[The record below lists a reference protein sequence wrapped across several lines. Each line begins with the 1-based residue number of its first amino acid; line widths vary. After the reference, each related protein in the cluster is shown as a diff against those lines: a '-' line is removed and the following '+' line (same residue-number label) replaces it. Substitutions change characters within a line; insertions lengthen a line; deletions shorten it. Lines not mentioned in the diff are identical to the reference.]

1 MGKALRKLSFE
12 EAEKEDI
19 AYWKSKTPEEKLDA
33 LQHLREIY
41 YDLNNENRERFQ
53 RFYRIIKQASG
64 RKQDLA
70 DIEKLEK
77 I

>member
-1 MGKALRKLSFE
+1 MGKELRKLSFE

-53 RFYRIIKQASG
+53 RFYRIIKQA
-64 RKQDLA
+64 
-70 DIEKLEK
+70 
-77 I
+77 